1 MHEST
6 TRRNFLKAMGL
17 AAATQIMPSVSFART
32 PAQRRPNIL
41 IIHTDEHRIDCLGA
55 YGNTDIKTPHIDA
68 LAADGVR
75 YDNSFCPFPVCTPSR
90 YSLLCGQYVH
100 EHRGWTNRST
110 LAPHIDTFPKIL
122 RTAGYRTKAV
132 GKMHFT
138 PTYLDVGFSELL
150 LAEQDGPGRWDD
162 DYHRDLMRQG
172 LVDHNDI
179 EDQLGEYRKYAP
191 KKYWDTSGALV
202 SNLPEKHDSTTW
214 IADKAT
220 DTLDSWTDKGG
231 QLLMAGFI
239 RPHHPFNPPSPWH
252 KMYDPEKLSLL
263 PGWTGKCLEHDLKFS
278 RGYFPNDRLT
288 EPTLKQVMAYYY
300 SMISQIDHHVGR
312 MTDLLKRKGLYE
324 DTLIIYT
331 ADHGDFM
338 GFHHM
343 LLKGNYMYDPVVKVP
358 LIVKWPGNKSAG
370 TVSRRMVNN
379 IDLAPTICR
388 AAGCKPGPQMHEH
401 TLQNTNSGHNLI
413 FAEAN
418 GGRQVMARSKNR
430 KLILAAPNNENLFFD
445 LDQDPQELNNLYESP
460 KYHNEI
466 KSMETELLAWRS
478 NNANPRPYQDH
489 NAPIIRQPNVPT
501 KDLSH
506 REATISYYHEKMLT
520 RQGRT

>member
-1 MHEST
+1 MNESS
-6 TRRNFLKAMGL
+6 TRRDFLKAMGL
-17 AAATQIMPSVSFART
+17 TAVSQIIPSMSFARG
-32 PAQRRPNIL
+32 AARRRPNIL

-55 YGNTDIKTPHIDA
+55 YGNTEIKTPHIDG

-122 RTAGYRTKAV
+122 KKAGYRTKAV

-179 EDQLGEYRKYAP
+179 EDQLSEYRKYAP
-191 KKYWDTSGALV
+191 KKYWDTCGALI

-214 IADKAT
+214 IADKAM
-220 DTLDSWTDKGG
+220 DNLDSWTNQGG

-239 RPHHPFNPPSPWH
+239 RPHHPFNPPSPWD
-252 KMYDPEKLSLL
+252 KMYDPRKLSLL
-263 PGWTGKCLEHDLKFS
+263 PGWTGKCLERDFKFS
-278 RGYFPNDRLT
+278 RGYFPNNKLT
-288 EPTLKQVMAYYY
+288 EPVLKQVMAYYY

-312 MTDLLKRKGLYE
+312 MIKLLKRKGLY
-324 DTLIIYT
+324 DDMLIIYT

-358 LIVKWPGNKSAG
+358 LIVKWAGNKHAG

-388 AAGCKPGPQMHEH
+388 AAGCKPGSQMHEH
-401 TLQNTNSGHNLI
+401 TLQDRNTGHELI

-418 GGRQVMARSKNR
+418 VGRQVMVRSKNR

-445 LDQDPQELNNLYESP
+445 LDLDPQEMDNLYDSP
-460 KYHNEI
+460 QYRNEI
-466 KSMETELLAWRS
+466 KSMEAELLAWRS
-478 NNANPRPYQDH
+478 RNANPRPYQDH
-489 NAPIIRQPNVPT
+489 NAPIIRQPNVPAH
-501 KDLSH
+501 DLSH
-506 REATISYYHEKMLT
+506 REATIRYYREKMLA

>member
-1 MHEST
+1 MKEVIAMHKAS
-6 TRRNFLKAMGL
+6 TRRNFLKTMGL
-17 AAATQIMPSVSFART
+17 VAASQIMPTMSFARR
-32 PAQRRPNIL
+32 AALGRPNIL

-55 YGNTDIKTPHIDA
+55 YGNADIKTPHIDG

-110 LAPHIDTFPKIL
+110 LASYIGTFPKIL

-162 DYHRDLMRQG
+162 DYHRYLMRHG

-191 KKYWDTSGALV
+191 KKYWNTCGALV

-214 IADKAT
+214 IADKVM
-220 DTLDSWTDKGG
+220 DTLESWTDQGD

-252 KMYDPEKLSLL
+252 EMYDPEKLSLL
-263 PGWTGKCLEHDLKFS
+263 PGWTSKCLEHDFKFS
-278 RGYFPNDRLT
+278 RGYFPNDKLA
-288 EPTLKQVMAYYY
+288 EPILKQVMAYYY

-312 MTDLLKRKGLYE
+312 MTELLRQKGLYD
-324 DTLIIYT
+324 DTLIIFT

-343 LLKGNYMYDPVVKVP
+343 LLKGNYMYDPVIKVP
-358 LIVKWPGNKSAG
+358 LIVKWPGNTRAG
-370 TVSRRMVNN
+370 TVSKRMVNN

-388 AAGCKPGPQMHEH
+388 AADCKVGPQMHGH
-401 TLQNTNSGHNLI
+401 TLQGQNIG
-413 FAEAN
+413 
-418 GGRQVMARSKNR
+418 QVGS
-430 KLILAAPNNENLFFD
+430 
-445 LDQDPQELNNLYESP
+445 
-460 KYHNEI
+460 
-466 KSMETELLAWRS
+466 
-478 NNANPRPYQDH
+478 
-489 NAPIIRQPNVPT
+489 
-501 KDLSH
+501 
-506 REATISYYHEKMLT
+506 
-520 RQGRT
+520 